1 MAKSILLEDA
11 IYEIADV
18 DKNNNQKGEIVVG
31 KDFDFWLS
39 EGDSVY
45 DDLYGDE
52 I

>member
-1 MAKSILLEDA
+1 MAKSILLEEF
-11 IYEIADV
+11 IYEIANV
-18 DKNNNQKGEIVVG
+18 DNNNQKGEIIVG

-45 DDLYGDE
+45 DDIYGDE

>member
-1 MAKSILLEDA
+1 MAKSILLEEF
-11 IYEIADV
+11 IYKIANV
-18 DKNNNQKGEIVVG
+18 DNNNDQKGEIVVG

-39 EGDSVY
+39 EGDSIY